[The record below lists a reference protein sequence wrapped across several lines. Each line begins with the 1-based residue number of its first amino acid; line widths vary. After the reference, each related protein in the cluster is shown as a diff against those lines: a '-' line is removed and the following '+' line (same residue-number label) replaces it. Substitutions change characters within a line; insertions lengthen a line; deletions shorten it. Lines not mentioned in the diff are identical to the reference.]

1 MLHSGSNILDIISDL
16 DNRLSTWTVIGTES
30 WLFRLVCGL
39 QLLYY
44 HKDGVS
50 VGISVC
56 IIIVFGKPVA
66 SK

>member
-1 MLHSGSNILDIISDL
+1 MNGRVQSGSNILDIFDL
-16 DNRLSTWTVIGTES
+16 DYWLATWTVIGTEN

-50 VGISVC
+50 VDTSVLLQ
-56 IIIVFGKPVA
+56 
-66 SK
+66 